1 MPAALI
7 LALSAYIGTAAA
19 TFVVNFALSY
29 LITRL
34 FATGSPTQT
43 DNGVRQQ
50 VPPSTNNS
58 IPIVY
63 GDAYLGGTFVDAVLS
78 TDQKTMYYVLAIS
91 SISPNG
97 QFTFDQTKMYWA
109 DQIITFDGT
118 DHTKVVSL
126 TDGAATPNVN
136 TKVNGN
142 IYINLYTSS
151 ATGTITS
158 ANGAAAPSVV
168 MGGADIATAQHW
180 TGTRQ
185 MNGLAFAVVKLQYS
199 QDAGTTQMQ
208 AVTFHVSHY
217 LNSAGAAVP
226 GDVWYDYMTNE
237 IYGGGM
243 DVSLVNSTSRTAL
256 NTYSNATITF
266 TDSDG
271 NPSTQPRYRINGVL
285 DTGQNVLSNIDRIL
299 VACDSWNQYN
309 AASGQWA
316 AVINQAQSTAFAFN
330 DTNIIGEIKV
340 SAIDLTSSINQVEA
354 TFPSKLNRDQTDVV
368 FIETPA
374 ILLYPNEPINKYS
387 VKFDLSN
394 DSVQTHYLA
403 NRLLE
408 QAREDLIVTI
418 NAAYPAIQVD
428 AGDVVSLTNAAYGW
442 TAKLFRVM
450 KITEVSLPDGNLGAS
465 LDLSEYNA
473 QVYDDKDITQFSPE
487 PNSGLVSTA
496 YFSSLTA
503 PVVSASR
510 PTASIPSF
518 DVQVTTP
525 VIGRVTN
532 ISLYYTTVASP
543 SAGDWLPLANYE
555 TTNSQ
560 PIAQSTTYQFG
571 DLILPLGTYYFGFI
585 VRNDVSASILSAM
598 SSSFAWVPTGMS
610 STRTA
615 RLEMF
620 KWATSTPA
628 SFPSGTSTYTW
639 STGTFTNP
647 ATLNGWSQTPG
658 SPTVGYTLFGCNQI
672 YADTLT
678 TSTSTVTW
686 STSTA
691 YPVGYAGTNGTNG
704 SPGNDG
710 NSASR
715 AYALYTGN
723 PTVTGS
729 AVVKTGTALPATTD
743 FSPTAATSF
752 TTTVQNPGS
761 SQAMFQSDGIYNPV
775 TNQTTWGTPYLSN
788 LKVGSLSAIS
798 ADIGSITSG
807 SITGTEIKTAA
818 SGRRITLNEGGD
830 LAFHVRD
837 GSGAVIGSIISD
849 GSTGAA
855 VATFGSTSGAANGV
869 NSLSGTGSGIF
880 GNSSSG
886 VGVNGVSSSSFGVE
900 GVSTSNYG
908 VGGFSS
914 TGAGVLGQSFGTNYG
929 VEGTNDTSGT
939 GVYGHSS
946 SGIGVKAESST
957 GTALQVIGPMTIN
970 NTTLVTNLHADNSDH
985 LGSKTVSELCNIV
998 VCDTGTATVAGG
1010 GVNLICTIAS
1020 VRFNGSS
1027 NNVILET
1034 FSDRRLKE
1042 DIAPEVLGLDFVNQL
1057 IPVSYKIIG
1066 RPMVCHGF
1074 IAQDI
1079 EPLIDTENDSL
1090 KQTNSDGTKGVD
1102 YLSIIAPL
1110 VKAVQELSAK
1120 VEALKLNK

>member
-136 TKVNGN
+136 TKVNGD

-185 MNGLAFAVVKLQYS
+185 MNGLAFAIVKLQYS

-309 AASGQWA
+309 AASGQWT

-704 SPGNDG
+704 TNGNAG

-752 TTTVQNPGS
+752 TSTVQNPGS

-775 TNQTTWGTPYLSN
+775 TNQTTWGTPYISS
-788 LKVGSLSAIS
+788 LKVGELSAITVNTGALTVSGALTVGTSGQIYSSGKTSYASTTAGFFLGYDGTSVAGYKLKLGDGTNSLGWDGS
-798 ADIGSITSG
+798 ALAIVGGSITAAAF
-807 SITGTEIKTAA
+807 KTAA
-818 SGRRITLNEGGD
+818 SGARTEINTGTYGSSVAVYNATGIVSVIGTTGNVLKD
-830 LAFHVRD
+830 M
-837 GSGAVIGSIISD
+837 GSGYGLEV
-849 GSTGAA
+849 
-855 VATFGSTSGAANGV
+855 VA
-869 NSLSGTGSGIF
+869 TGSGYGTYSHSISGYGILGASINEVGIQGESTNSIGVRGYGVTGLYGNGSTAGIYATCSSGGVGVDTLSF
-880 GNSSSG
+880 GAAGIALKAQCSVGTGVYAGSVSGTALAVHGLMTIDNNTLVSNLSAEFWAGFKWATAVSSGSSG
-886 VGVNGVSSSSFGVE
+886 VTLSNPPTGVTVCRWLPL
-900 GVSTSNYG
+900 Y
-908 VGGFSS
+908 
-914 TGAGVLGQSFGTNYG
+914 
-929 VEGTNDTSGT
+929 DTSGT
-939 GVYGHSS
+939 L
-946 SGIGVKAESST
+946 SGY
-957 GTALQVIGPMTIN
+957 
-970 NTTLVTNLHADNSDH
+970 
-985 LGSKTVSELCNIV
+985 
-998 VCDTGTATVAGG
+998 
-1010 GVNLICTIAS
+1010 
-1020 VRFNGSS
+1020 F
-1027 NNVILET
+1027 
-1034 FSDRRLKE
+1034 
-1042 DIAPEVLGLDFVNQL
+1042 
-1057 IPVSYKIIG
+1057 
-1066 RPMVCHGF
+1066 
-1074 IAQDI
+1074 
-1079 EPLIDTENDSL
+1079 PLF
-1090 KQTNSDGTKGVD
+1090 Q
-1102 YLSIIAPL
+1102 
-1110 VKAVQELSAK
+1110 
-1120 VEALKLNK
+1120 

>member
-1 MPAALI
+1 
-7 LALSAYIGTAAA
+7 
-19 TFVVNFALSY
+19 
-29 LITRL
+29 
-34 FATGSPTQT
+34 
-43 DNGVRQQ
+43 
-50 VPPSTNNS
+50 
-58 IPIVY
+58 
-63 GDAYLGGTFVDAVLS
+63 
-78 TDQKTMYYVLAIS
+78 MYYVLAIS

-168 MGGADIATAQHW
+168 MGGADIATAQYW

-185 MNGLAFAVVKLQYS
+185 MNGLAFAIVKLQYS

-217 LNSAGAAVP
+217 LNGAGAAIP

-309 AASGQWA
+309 AASGQWT

-330 DTNIIGEIKV
+330 DTNIIGEIKI
-340 SAIDLTSSINQVEA
+340 SAIDLTGSINQVEA
-354 TFPSKLNRDQTDVV
+354 SFPSKLNRDQSDVV

-450 KITEVSLPDGNLGAS
+450 KITEVSTLDGNLSAS
-465 LDLSEYNA
+465 LDLNEYNA
-473 QVYDDKDITQFSPE
+473 AVYDDKDITQFSPE

-503 PVVSASR
+503 PIVSASR

-571 DLILPLGTYYFGFI
+571 DLILPLGTY
-585 VRNDVSASILSAM
+585 
-598 SSSFAWVPTGMS
+598 
-610 STRTA
+610 
-615 RLEMF
+615 
-620 KWATSTPA
+620 
-628 SFPSGTSTYTW
+628 
-639 STGTFTNP
+639 
-647 ATLNGWSQTPG
+647 
-658 SPTVGYTLFGCNQI
+658 
-672 YADTLT
+672 
-678 TSTSTVTW
+678 
-686 STSTA
+686 
-691 YPVGYAGTNGTNG
+691 
-704 SPGNDG
+704 
-710 NSASR
+710 
-715 AYALYTGN
+715 
-723 PTVTGS
+723 
-729 AVVKTGTALPATTD
+729 
-743 FSPTAATSF
+743 
-752 TTTVQNPGS
+752 
-761 SQAMFQSDGIYNPV
+761 
-775 TNQTTWGTPYLSN
+775 
-788 LKVGSLSAIS
+788 
-798 ADIGSITSG
+798 
-807 SITGTEIKTAA
+807 
-818 SGRRITLNEGGD
+818 
-830 LAFHVRD
+830 
-837 GSGAVIGSIISD
+837 
-849 GSTGAA
+849 
-855 VATFGSTSGAANGV
+855 
-869 NSLSGTGSGIF
+869 
-880 GNSSSG
+880 
-886 VGVNGVSSSSFGVE
+886 
-900 GVSTSNYG
+900 
-908 VGGFSS
+908 
-914 TGAGVLGQSFGTNYG
+914 
-929 VEGTNDTSGT
+929 
-939 GVYGHSS
+939 
-946 SGIGVKAESST
+946 
-957 GTALQVIGPMTIN
+957 
-970 NTTLVTNLHADNSDH
+970 
-985 LGSKTVSELCNIV
+985 
-998 VCDTGTATVAGG
+998 
-1010 GVNLICTIAS
+1010 
-1020 VRFNGSS
+1020 
-1027 NNVILET
+1027 
-1034 FSDRRLKE
+1034 
-1042 DIAPEVLGLDFVNQL
+1042 
-1057 IPVSYKIIG
+1057 
-1066 RPMVCHGF
+1066 
-1074 IAQDI
+1074 
-1079 EPLIDTENDSL
+1079 
-1090 KQTNSDGTKGVD
+1090 
-1102 YLSIIAPL
+1102 
-1110 VKAVQELSAK
+1110 
-1120 VEALKLNK
+1120 